1 MSVLAPGILRSFLD
15 FWEICVPRITT
26 IIILTCG
33 LRYSGMSRSADCN
46 LPTFRD
52 SLSVPSSKSIRP
64 RRLTHEYGTDRPSR
78 NVGSC
83 PETLVTYTNQRC
95 VTSQKNEDLIYTAAE
110 AWNLAITQQHYH
122 CLWITIP
129 FLYKI
134 LCGATDAYQLPLC
147 ALLPCYHCS
156 QAHSFAPLLSCD

>member
-83 PETLVTYTNQRC
+83 PETLVTYYQSTLRNIPEERRPHLHRGGSMKSRNYSATLSLSVNYNTLLIQNSLRC
-95 VTSQKNEDLIYTAAE
+95 D
-110 AWNLAITQQHYH
+110 
-122 CLWITIP
+122 
-129 FLYKI
+129 
-134 LCGATDAYQLPLC
+134 
-147 ALLPCYHCS
+147 
-156 QAHSFAPLLSCD
+156 